1 MTIIVMIRNT
11 IAATQEKVDQLFG
24 VGLPKVLEAL
34 NQELAA

>member
-1 MTIIVMIRNT
+1 MIRNP
-11 IAATQEKVDQLFG
+11 IAPTQDNVHQLSG